1 MSMFGPRFSELPL
14 AAVLLVAL
22 ASSALAQQQPYIG
35 YVYPAGGQAG
45 STFQIRVGGQSLE
58 DVSGVIVTGSGV
70 TARIAEFYRRLNG
83 QEMQL
88 INEQLRELRQQTMS
102 NTVESSSMKMES
114 SPMTS
119 SSAGSMAANPVEM
132 LAIADAAA
140 SPQSKKEAARKMI
153 DRIERRTLEYV
164 PNPAAPSIASLVL
177 VEVTAA
183 PDAEPGPREIRLVTL
198 RGISNPLGFYVGQVP
213 EHSRKPM
220 ISATLQVLGKESSS
234 LRKRPLSEEEDRVSL
249 PCTLNGQ
256 IASGEINRYRF
267 EARKGQ
273 RLVISTLGRQL
284 VPFIADAVPGW
295 FQPVLTL
302 YDAQG
307 KEVAYDDDYRFK
319 PDPTIFYEVPKDGE
333 YVLVIRDSLY
343 RGREDFVYRITAGEM
358 PFITSIFPLGGAVG
372 ATTKPQ
378 VKGWNLEGAELVS
391 LPSEAETGVYSV
403 AAKGKGLFSN
413 YVPFAL
419 DTLPE
424 ILEQEPN
431 NTLANAQKVT
441 LPVMINGRINKPD
454 DWDVF
459 QFSGRSNDTVIAE
472 VMARRLDS
480 PLDSVVKLTDSTGKV
495 LAFNDDHEDLA
506 AGLNTHA
513 ADSYLMA
520 RLPADGDYY
529 LNIGDMAREGGEE
542 YGYRLR
548 LSAPQPD
555 FELRV
560 VPSNLSLRSK
570 STGTLTVYVQR
581 KDGFAGPTKLS
592 LKNPPPGFTNAPITL
607 AATQSVARI
616 TIRTTLA
623 SAPEPVTLTV
633 RGTAKVG
640 EQEFSREAIPAEDRM
655 QAFLWR
661 QLVPAKDLR
670 VLVFDPNYQ
679 PPPKR
684 ILPVRPVSLA
694 STNTP
699 FLTNAPASTNATAS
713 TNAPTAPTSTAAP
726 TNTVSVVATNLLG
739 RGTNAL
745 AGTNTVP
752 GVTNTVAGTNSVAGT
767 NAVAAAAKP
776 KFTKQQVA
784 GRLRM
789 LNLLYQEA
797 MFTDD
802 FYLEKVAELDD
813 AE

>member
-1 MSMFGPRFSELPL
+1 M
-14 AAVLLVAL
+14 
-22 ASSALAQQQPYIG
+22 
-35 YVYPAGGQAG
+35 
-45 STFQIRVGGQSLE
+45 
-58 DVSGVIVTGSGV
+58 
-70 TARIAEFYRRLNG
+70 
-83 QEMQL
+83 
-88 INEQLRELRQQTMS
+88 
-102 NTVESSSMKMES
+102 
-114 SPMTS
+114 
-119 SSAGSMAANPVEM
+119 
-132 LAIADAAA
+132 
-140 SPQSKKEAARKMI
+140 
-153 DRIERRTLEYV
+153 
-164 PNPAAPSIASLVL
+164 
-177 VEVTAA
+177 
-183 PDAEPGPREIRLVTL
+183 TL

-220 ISATLQVLGKESSS
+220 VSATLQVLGKESQS
-234 LRKRPLSEEEDRVSL
+234 LRKRPPSEEEDRVSL

-256 IASGEINRYRF
+256 IASGEVNRYRF

-273 RLVISTLGRQL
+273 RLVMSTLGRQL

-307 KEVAYDDDYRFK
+307 KEVAYDDDYQFK
-319 PDPTIFYEVPKDGE
+319 PDPTIFYQVPKDGE

-358 PFITSIFPLGGAVG
+358 PFITSIFPLGGAAG
-372 ATTKPQ
+372 TPAKPQ

-391 LPSEAETGVYSV
+391 VPSHAEPGVYSV
-403 AAKGKGLFSN
+403 AAKNKGLISN

-424 ILEQEPN
+424 ILEQEPD

-441 LPVMINGRINKPD
+441 LPVIINGRINQPD

-459 QFSGRSNDTVIAE
+459 QFSGKSNDTVVAE
-472 VMARRLDS
+472 VAARRLDS
-480 PLDSVVKLTDSTGKV
+480 PLDSIVKLTDSAGKV

-513 ADSYLMA
+513 ADSYLMS
-520 RLPADGDYY
+520 RLPADGVYY
-529 LNIGDMAREGGEE
+529 LHIGDTARQGGEE

-570 STGTLTVYVQR
+570 STGALTVYAQR
-581 KDGFAGPTKLS
+581 KDGFAGPIKLS

-607 AATQSVARI
+607 AATQTIARI
-616 TIRTTLA
+616 TIRTTLG
-623 SAPEPVTLTV
+623 STPEPITLTV
-633 RGTAKVG
+633 RGSAKVG
-640 EQEFSREAIPAEDRM
+640 EQEISREAVPAEDHM

-670 VLVFDPNYQ
+670 ALVFDPNYQ

-684 ILPVRPVSLA
+684 ILPTRPVSLA

-699 FLTNAPASTNATAS
+699 DLTNAPASTNAAA
-713 TNAPTAPTSTAAP
+713 APTPAAAP
-726 TNTVSVVATNLLG
+726 TNTVTVVSTNFLG

-745 AGTNTVP
+745 AGTNTIA
-752 GVTNTVAGTNSVAGT
+752 GGTNTVTGT
-767 NAVAAAAKP
+767 NAVTTVPKP